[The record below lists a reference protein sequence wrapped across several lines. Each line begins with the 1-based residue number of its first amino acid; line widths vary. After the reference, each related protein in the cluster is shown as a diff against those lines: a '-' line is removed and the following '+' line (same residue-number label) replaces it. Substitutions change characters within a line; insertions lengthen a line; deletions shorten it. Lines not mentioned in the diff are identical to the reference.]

1 MYNFIYLL
9 LAGASAE
16 EIVYGGYKKIWP
28 MWLKVCGGGEGGG
41 GRYQKS
47 FNKNRH
53 CVTLFSPWISL
64 CH

>member
-1 MYNFIYLL
+1 MYNFIYVL

-16 EIVYGGYKKIWP
+16 EIVCEGYKKICP
-28 MWLKVCGGGEGGG
+28 MWLKVYGRGG
-41 GRYQKS
+41 QVSK
-47 FNKNRH
+47 KCH